1 MPPSNAVI
9 PLSQEELS
17 KLEHLTDKLCNLTTV
32 LLYHI
37 SLLPTDDLPAPVFE
51 RMMIITGIV
60 AKTDDSLREL
70 LFIWVRIQRSQARR
84 MKCSGETEDEKGCS
98 KPPPGC

>member
-1 MPPSNAVI
+1 MPPSTAVI

-17 KLEHLTDKLCNLTTV
+17 KLEHLTDRLCNLTTV

-70 LFIWVRIQRSQARR
+70 LLLWVTIQRSEARR
-84 MKCSGETEDEKGCS
+84 MKCSGETEDEKGWS
-98 KPPPGC
+98 KPPQGC

>member
-9 PLSQEELS
+9 RLSREELS
-17 KLEHLTDKLCNLTTV
+17 ELEDLTDKLCNLTTV

-37 SLLPTDDLPAPVFE
+37 SLLPTDDLPAPLFE

-60 AKTDDSLREL
+60 AKTDDSLRKL
-70 LFIWVRIQRSQARR
+70 LFIWVMLQRSEARR

-98 KPPPGC
+98 KPPQGC

>member
-1 MPPSNAVI
+1 MRPSDPAI
-9 PLSQEELS
+9 GLSREELS
-17 KLEHLTDKLCNLTTV
+17 KLEDLSDKLCNLNAV

-37 SLLPTDDLPAPVFE
+37 SLLPTDLPTPVFE

-70 LFIWVRIQRSQARR
+70 LSIWVRIQRSEARR
-84 MKCSGETEDEKGCS
+84 MRCTGETEHERR
-98 KPPPGC
+98 